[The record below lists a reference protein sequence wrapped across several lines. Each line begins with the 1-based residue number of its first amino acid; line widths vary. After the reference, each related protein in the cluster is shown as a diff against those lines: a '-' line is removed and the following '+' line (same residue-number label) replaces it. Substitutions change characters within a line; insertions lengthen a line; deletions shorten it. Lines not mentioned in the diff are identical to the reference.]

1 MTKLTAF
8 FLASLLLSTNISFSG
23 DDETEERENSGDV
36 LRRNDDQD
44 GSNEQASGTLSEAD
58 ARSAWLRK
66 RAEVEKAQRDI
77 QELDKAVDA
86 NEKTLILAIK
96 TAQQNLLTA
105 QNKVKEQKKALISK
119 LNALRAEEA
128 DAAKADADAQ
138 VKKLHDISVG
148 LQKKKQQMA
157 LEEMRMRKELKE
169 MAAQMRKLIPADI
182 DAPISKGHNKNN
194 APISTIPGIPS
205 DPTRELNGLIGSG
218 AQQLAA
224 GAG

>member
-8 FLASLLLSTNISFSG
+8 FLASLLLSTSISFAG
-23 DDETEERENSGDV
+23 DDQSEERENPGDV
-36 LRRNDDQD
+36 LQKDNDQD
-44 GSNEQASGTLSEAD
+44 GSNGQTSGTLSEAD

-66 RAEVEKAQRDI
+66 RAEVEKVQRDI
-77 QELDKAVDA
+77 QELDKAADA

-138 VKKLHDISVG
+138 VKKLHDINVE
-148 LQKKKQQMA
+148 LQKKKQKIA
-157 LEEMRMRKELKE
+157 LEEMRMRKEIKE

-182 DAPISKGHNKNN
+182 DAPTSNNKGHKNLN
-194 APISTIPGIPS
+194 SVPMSTIPRIPG
-205 DPTRELNGLIGSG
+205 DPTRDLSGLIGS
-218 AQQLAA
+218 A
-224 GAG
+224 GVQ